1 MEEQRLFM
9 PQGLKAEREWREG
22 FGRRELV
29 QAVYGSIVVVIL
41 AIVLYVLVGKAIVGV
56 GTILFGEASVL
67 ALVIRSQVTNISI
80 FSSILFV
87 IRFFREQ
94 QHYTYK
100 QMEEEKG
107 AAE

>member
-22 FGRRELV
+22 FGRKELI
-29 QAVYGSIVVVIL
+29 QAGYGSVVVVI
-41 AIVLYVLVGKAIVGV
+41 AAVLLYFIGGKAIYGV

-80 FSSILFV
+80 YSNLLFAV
-87 IRFFREQ
+87 RFLREQ

-100 QMEEEKG
+100 QMEEGETG
-107 AAE
+107 